1 MRLLL
6 AALLYQRGERLFLVG
21 TYDLPNGERIFVLSI
36 NSSMTTALIMR
47 LPEAKQERMNYFHL
61 IGEIFWFGLA
71 FSATNRFLPVFA
83 LRLDASPFEVG
94 LLTALPGLFLLI
106 GTALS
111 GWWRTHFKTTMKALY
126 LPSFLFRLVFILPFF
141 APLLP
146 QPLQVPWLIASA
158 VLPSIPQG
166 IAGALFVVMMR
177 ESMND
182 GRLPNLWSRRL
193 VSLNV
198 ALAGSTLVYGYL
210 LEWLAFPLGYQV
222 MFLFSFLFALISFL
236 QVMQTRALYFADHTR
251 QEENAAP
258 NAPVTRRLSYKQ
270 MWRTPECWSIVFVVF
285 VTHLAFFSVQP
296 MIQVHMVNNLHA
308 TEEFIAWFGLVELLA
323 AATAG
328 LFADKIMVK
337 IGARQL
343 IAATIGATGI
353 SVSIVALAPSL
364 NLTLLHAAISG
375 AAWTTASV
383 AFFGFLMERTPAQ
396 NMQGMTMIFNQ
407 IVGLGQFAGSMFGS
421 TLSSTT
427 MHLAAI
433 LGIGAALRLGS
444 AALTLDTYRIPQF
457 FKARLKRRVVLAPQL
472 GGD

>member
-1 MRLLL
+1 MKSVFFLFHVTSSH
-6 AALLYQRGERLFLVG
+6 GEED
-21 TYDLPNGERIFVLSI
+21 YILSI

-47 LPEAKQERMNYFHL
+47 LPEAKQERLNYFHL
-61 IGEIFWFGLA
+61 VGEIFWFGLA

-83 LRLDASPFEVG
+83 LRLDATPFEVG

-126 LPSFLFRLVFILPFF
+126 IPSFLFRLVFILPFF
-141 APLLP
+141 APFLP
-146 QPLQVPWLIASA
+146 QPLQVPWIIASA
-158 VLPSIPQG
+158 VLPAIPQG

-193 VSLNV
+193 VSLNI
-198 ALAGSTLVYGYL
+198 ALAGSTLIYGYL
-210 LEWLAFPLGYQV
+210 LEWLPFPLGYQV
-222 MFLFSFLFALISFL
+222 MFLVAFLFALISFL

-251 QEENAAP
+251 QEQADAAS
-258 NAPVTRRLSYKQ
+258 NTPVIRRLSYKQ

-285 VTHLAFFSVQP
+285 ATHLAFFSVQP
-296 MIQVHMVNNLHA
+296 MIQVHIVNNLGA

-323 AATAG
+323 AAAAG
-328 LFADKIMVK
+328 LFADRIMAR

-343 IAATIGATGI
+343 VAATIAATGV
-353 SVSIVALAPSL
+353 SVLIAALAPSR
-364 NLTLLHAAISG
+364 NLTLIHAAISG
-375 AAWTTASV
+375 AAWTAASV
-383 AFFGFLMERTPAQ
+383 AFFGFLMERTAAQ

-407 IVGLGQFAGSMFGS
+407 IVGLGQFSGSMLGSALAGSG
-421 TLSSTT
+421 LY
-427 MHLAAI
+427 
-433 LGIGAALRLGS
+433 LGIILAMGSVLRLGS
-444 AALTLDTYRIPQF
+444 AFLTLDTYRIPQF
-457 FKARLKRRVVLAPQL
+457 VRTRLNRLNRRVVLAPQL

>member
-1 MRLLL
+1 M
-6 AALLYQRGERLFLVG
+6 
-21 TYDLPNGERIFVLSI
+21 SI

-47 LPEAKQERMNYFHL
+47 LPEAKQERLNYFHL
-61 IGEIFWFGLA
+61 VGEIFWFGLA

-94 LLTALPGLFLLI
+94 LLSALPGLFLLI
-106 GTALS
+106 GTALA

-126 LPSFLFRLVFILPFF
+126 IPSFLFRMVFILPFF
-141 APLLP
+141 APMLP
-146 QPLQVPWLIASA
+146 PPLQVPWLIASG
-158 VLPSIPQG
+158 VLPAIPQG

-182 GRLPNLWSRRL
+182 ERLPNLWSRRL
-193 VSLNV
+193 VSLNI

-210 LEWLAFPLGYQV
+210 LEWLPFPLGYQV
-222 MFLFSFLFALISFL
+222 MFLLAFLFALLSFL
-236 QVMQTRALYFADHTR
+236 QVMQTRALYFADQTR
-251 QEENAAP
+251 QEEANP
-258 NAPVTRRLSYKQ
+258 NADKPIIRRLSYKQ

-285 VTHLAFFSVQP
+285 ITHLAFFSVQP
-296 MIQVHMVNNLHA
+296 MIQVHVVNNLGA

-328 LFADKIMVK
+328 MFADKLMAR
-337 IGARQL
+337 IGPRQL
-343 IAATIGATGI
+343 IAAMIAATGV
-353 SVSIVALAPSL
+353 SVLMVALAPSL
-364 NLTLLHAAISG
+364 NVTLIPAAING

-383 AFFGFLMERTPAQ
+383 AFFGFLMERTAAT

-407 IVGLGQFAGSMFGS
+407 VVGLGQFAGSMFGS
-421 TLSSTT
+421 ALSSTS

-433 LGIGAALRLGS
+433 LGIGAVLRLVS
-444 AALTLDTYRIPQF
+444 SALTLDTSRIPQF
-457 FKARLKRRVVLAPQL
+457 FKTRLKQRVMLVPQL